1 MIENLFKVCAG
12 ITVDDNL
19 RFDVRVL
26 NSRRF

>member
-26 NSRRF
+26 N